1 MVEGQTHRDV
11 AANGISLRITE
22 QGSGPLVLLCHGWPE
37 LAYSWRHQ
45 IPALA
50 RAGYHVVAPDMRG
63 YGGSSAPHEV
73 DAYTI
78 TDLVGD
84 MVALVAAL
92 GETRACIV
100 GHDWGAAVAWSA
112 AQMRPDVFVSV
123 AALSVPFT
131 PRSAA
136 AAPLAVLRAAG
147 LENFYWFHFD
157 REGIV
162 EAEFERDVE
171 SALRRVLFT
180 LSGDAPTD
188 RLPLLIVPPGH
199 GFLDRTIEPAVL
211 PRWLTE
217 ADISVFA
224 DGFRKNGFRGP
235 FNWYRNFDRN
245 WKATAPFQG
254 AKVTQ
259 PALFIAG
266 ARDEVITSAI
276 GARSVPM
283 LGKSVPNLRE
293 TVLIPGAGH
302 WIQQER
308 PPEVNDAL
316 LRFLAADYPA

>member
-1 MVEGQTHRDV
+1 MSEVQTRRHVE
-11 AANGISLRITE
+11 ANGITLQITE
-22 QGSGPLVLLCHGWPE
+22 QGAGPLVLLCHGWPE

-45 IPALA
+45 IPLLA
-50 RAGYHVVAPDMRG
+50 QAGYHVVAPDMRG
-63 YGGSSAPHEV
+63 YGGSSAPREI
-73 DAYTI
+73 DAYTV

-112 AQMRPDVFVSV
+112 AWMRPDVFEAV
-123 AALSVPFT
+123 AGLSVPFT

-136 AAPLAVLRAAG
+136 GPPLGLLRAAG
-147 LENFYWFHFD
+147 LEDFYWFYFN
-157 REGIV
+157 REGVV

-180 LSGDAPTD
+180 LSGDAPLD
-188 RLPLLIVPPGH
+188 RQPLLSVPPGH
-199 GFLDRTIEPAVL
+199 GFLDQTIEPAVL
-211 PRWLTE
+211 PQWLTE
-217 ADISVFA
+217 ADIREFA
-224 DGFRKNGFRGP
+224 AGFRNNGFRGP

-245 WKATAPFQG
+245 WKVTAPFHG
-254 AKVTQ
+254 AKVTR

-266 ARDEVITSAI
+266 ERDEVITSVI

-283 LGKSVPNLRE
+283 LGKSVPKLRD

-308 PPEVNDAL
+308 PSEVNAAL

>member
-1 MVEGQTHRDV
+1 MPEAQARRNVE
-11 AANGISLRITE
+11 ANGITLRITE
-22 QGSGPLVLLCHGWPE
+22 QGTGPLVLLCHGWPE

-50 RAGYHVVAPDMRG
+50 RAGYRVVAPDMRG
-63 YGGSSAPHEV
+63 YGGSSAPREI

-92 GETRACIV
+92 GEKRACIV

-112 AQMRPDVFVSV
+112 AWMRPDVFAAV
-123 AALSVPFT
+123 AGMSVPFT

-136 AAPLAVLRAAG
+136 GPPLAALRAAG
-147 LENFYWFHFD
+147 LEDFYWFHFN
-157 REGIV
+157 REGVV

-180 LSGDAPTD
+180 LSGDAPAD
-188 RLPLLIVPPGH
+188 RPPLLSVPPGR
-199 GFLDRTIEPAVL
+199 GFLDQALEPAAL
-211 PRWLTE
+211 PQWLTE
-217 ADISVFA
+217 ADIGEFA
-224 DGFRKNGFRGP
+224 AGFRENGFRGP
-235 FNWYRNFDRN
+235 FNWYRNFERN
-245 WKATAPFQG
+245 WKVTAPFQG
-254 AKVTQ
+254 ARVTR

-266 ARDEVITSAI
+266 ERDEVITSVI

-283 LGKSVPNLRE
+283 LGKSVPELRE

-308 PPEVNDAL
+308 PLEVNAAL

>member
-1 MVEGQTHRDV
+1 MVEGQTRRNV
-11 AANGISLRITE
+11 EVNGVTLRITE
-22 QGSGPLVLLCHGWPE
+22 QGTGPLVLLCHGWPE

-50 RAGYHVVAPDMRG
+50 QAGYHVVAPDMRG
-63 YGGSSAPHEV
+63 YGGSSAPREI

-112 AQMRPDVFVSV
+112 VLMRPDVFASV

-131 PRSAA
+131 PRSATGT
-136 AAPLAVLRAAG
+136 PLGMLRTAG
-147 LENFYWFHFD
+147 LEDFYWFHFS
-157 REGIV
+157 REGVV

-180 LSGDAPTD
+180 LSGDAPAN
-188 RLPLLIVPPGH
+188 RQPLLSVPPGH
-199 GFLDRTIEPAVL
+199 GFLDQTIEPAVL

-217 ADISVFA
+217 ADIREFA
-224 DGFRKNGFRGP
+224 AGFRKNGFRGP

-254 AKVTQ
+254 ARVMR

-266 ARDEVITSAI
+266 ERDEVITSAI

-308 PPEVNDAL
+308 PLEVNAAL

>member
-1 MVEGQTHRDV
+1 MVEGQTRRIV
-11 AANGISLRITE
+11 EVNGVTLRITE
-22 QGSGPLVLLCHGWPE
+22 QGTGPLVMLCHGWPE

-50 RAGYHVVAPDMRG
+50 QAGYHVVAPDMRG
-63 YGGSSAPHEV
+63 YGGSSAPREI

-92 GETRACIV
+92 GETRACII

-112 AQMRPDVFVSV
+112 VWMRPDLFTAV

-131 PRSAA
+131 PRSPSG
-136 AAPLAVLRAAG
+136 APLGALRAAG
-147 LENFYWFHFD
+147 LDDFYWFHFN
-157 REGIV
+157 REGVV

-180 LSGDAPTD
+180 LSGDAPAD
-188 RLPLLIVPPGH
+188 RLPLLRVPPGR
-199 GFLDRTIEPAVL
+199 GFLDQTIEPAVL
-211 PRWLTE
+211 PKWLTE
-217 ADISVFA
+217 ADIREFA
-224 DGFRKNGFRGP
+224 AGFRKNGFRGP

-245 WKATAPFQG
+245 WKVTAPFQG
-254 AKVTQ
+254 ARVTR

-266 ARDEVITSAI
+266 ERDEVITSAI

-283 LGKSVPNLRE
+283 LGKSVPTLRE

-308 PPEVNDAL
+308 PLEVNAAL